1 MPEIPVALV
10 TVVPPSV
17 EIVRPVAEAATTTL
31 PLVDSAKPFQLAL
44 AADSFVQVA
53 FSPPGF
59 TVFGIVKLGMSF
71 TLVMSNVTVATP
83 EFSRPT
89 FTLKVKLSAPDWLAA
104 GV

>member
-1 MPEIPVALV
+1 MPVALV

-59 TVFGIVKLGMSF
+59 TVVGIVKLGASF
-71 TLVMSNVTVATP
+71 TFVMFNVTVATP
-83 EFSRPT
+83 ELSRPS
-89 FTLKVKLSAPDWLAA
+89 FTLKVKMSVPDWLAA